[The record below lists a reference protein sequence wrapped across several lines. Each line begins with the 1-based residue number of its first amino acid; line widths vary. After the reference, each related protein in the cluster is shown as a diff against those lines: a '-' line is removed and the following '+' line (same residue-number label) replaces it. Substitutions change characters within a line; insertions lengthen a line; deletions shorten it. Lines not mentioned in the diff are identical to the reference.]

1 MCCVSFKSPSLS
13 LDAAGSFTFVDL
25 LIPLLF
31 STASPPPTP
40 PPVSLPHSNPPH
52 VFHSSQYESIPLSTR
67 PALLSWPQLWSI
79 LGLGY
84 RLIFY
89 LTVSSLGEGMTSLLQ
104 FFSFL
109 HVYVWCLYM
118 CVHVFVGVPH
128 LYVDYVCGSP
138 RRLIIRRLLGGPL
151 LYSLR
156 QGSSVEPRAHWFS

>member
-13 LDAAGSFTFVDL
+13 LDADGSFTFVDL

-89 LTVSSLGEGMTSLLQ
+89 LTVSSLGEGMTPLLH
-104 FFSFL
+104 FFFL
-109 HVYVWCLYM
+109 FAYVCVM
-118 CVHVFVGVPH
+118 FVHVRTCVCRGTTF
-128 LYVDYVCGSP
+128 VCG
-138 RRLIIRRLLGGPL
+138 LCMW
-151 LYSLR
+151 
-156 QGSSVEPRAHWFS
+156 EPEEAYYQVPPWWPATLFIEAGFLSWT